1 MGRSRAWHTK
11 IHMCILK
18 ESCSGKSAAHMQV
31 HFCFSCCDV
40 LTSGLDMWSR
50 TDVAVTLRT
59 FCRRFCVGVVVTRA
73 LHTDGI
79 LQPELHKLAMSV
91 VTSIIKF
98 AQPADITQ
106 ILSHDHSTMIIRP
119 CLSDKLNTRLD
130 LS

>member
-1 MGRSRAWHTK
+1 
-11 IHMCILK
+11 
-18 ESCSGKSAAHMQV
+18 
-31 HFCFSCCDV
+31 
-40 LTSGLDMWSR
+40 
-50 TDVAVTLRT
+50 
-59 FCRRFCVGVVVTRA
+59 
-73 LHTDGI
+73 
-79 LQPELHKLAMSV
+79 LQPELHKLAMFV